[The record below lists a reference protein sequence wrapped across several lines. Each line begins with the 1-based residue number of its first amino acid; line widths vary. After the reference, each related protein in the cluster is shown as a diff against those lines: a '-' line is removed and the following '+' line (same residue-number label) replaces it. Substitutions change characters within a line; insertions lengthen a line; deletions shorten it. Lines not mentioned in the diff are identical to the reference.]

1 MSEVKKAKK
10 TVQGLVVSAK
20 TEKTIVVQV
29 AFRKQDAHF
38 KKTIRQSKK
47 VMAHD
52 EKKEAREGDT
62 VVIEE
67 SRPFS
72 KQKRYALQKIV
83 SRKAEE
89 LPKVD

>member
-20 TEKTIVVQV
+20 TDKTIVVEV

-62 VVIEE
+62 VIIEE

-72 KQKRYALQKIV
+72 KRKRYALQKIV
-83 SRKAEE
+83 MRKAEE
-89 LPKVD
+89 LPQVG